1 MTAVI
6 KFFTRT
12 QGKKK
17 LSLVDWVSYI
27 FLFLGFLMIFLPV
40 LWLILNSVKSQF
52 LLQKLDTNILPM
64 DYERVG
70 RATVYGPEGKEI
82 FMMKDLPSWVL
93 YWSDLSED
101 ERSDYDVNS
110 FISQYDDKEFYALRT
125 HFGLVPGQAKEL
137 IISIS
142 LMVLHRKFLS
152 LQLTLKPVRLQSTR

>member
-17 LSLVDWVSYI
+17 LTLVDWVSYI
-27 FLFLGFLMIFLPV
+27 FLFLGLLIIFLPV

-82 FMMKDLPSWVL
+82 FICLLYTSPSPR
-93 YWSDLSED
+93 D
-101 ERSDYDVNS
+101 
-110 FISQYDDKEFYALRT
+110 
-125 HFGLVPGQAKEL
+125 
-137 IISIS
+137 
-142 LMVLHRKFLS
+142 
-152 LQLTLKPVRLQSTR
+152 